1 MPLLHSRRGGKNHK
15 NVVLFY
21 LQKGGGI
28 MYIDT
33 HTKEAMEQSI
43 CSYLCVTPKDL
54 RDLFEVAGNEAQ
66 QDKFIDGDKLNEI
79 FNSFIKEHLSDK
91 PIDEVLFFHLS
102 RRLNTAEDCNV
113 GNNLF
118 DLLSTDNAMSLFLK
132 EHDVEFAVSDKHL
145 NMIYKGKEVSLEDT
159 NQEHIPYLR
168 WRLGHNANRIDFC
181 FNGFLLK
188 DLLYRN
194 SYARELYD
202 VPEFIGVLA
211 TFLKRRNIGTDFF
224 ENSKYYCFEYC
235 VPLQKIMFDDNE
247 KLGTEQKRLYLLNQI
262 LNRLYEYHTSDIRY
276 MFDHDNPIIRLADSD
291 TMDEKYFVTK
301 EKITWDMLG

>member
-1 MPLLHSRRGGKNHK
+1 
-15 NVVLFY
+15 
-21 LQKGGGI
+21 

-54 RDLFEVAGNEAQ
+54 RDLFEVAGNDAQ

-145 NMIYKGKEVSLEDT
+145 NLIYKGKEVSLEDT

-247 KLGTEQKRLYLLNQI
+247 KWE
-262 LNRLYEYHTSDIRY
+262 LNRKDFICLIK
-276 MFDHDNPIIRLADSD
+276 F
-291 TMDEKYFVTK
+291 
-301 EKITWDMLG
+301 

>member
-1 MPLLHSRRGGKNHK
+1 
-15 NVVLFY
+15 
-21 LQKGGGI
+21 

-33 HTKEAMEQSI
+33 HTRETMEKSI

-54 RDLFEVAGNEAQ
+54 CNLFEFAGSEAQ
-66 QDKFIDGDKLNEI
+66 QDKFIDGDKLNSI
-79 FNSFIKEHLSDK
+79 FNSFIAAHK
-91 PIDEVLFFHLS
+91 PSKTIDEVLFFHLS
-102 RRLNTAEDCNV
+102 RRLNTAESYTV

-118 DLLSTDNAMSLFLK
+118 DLLSSENAMTLFLK
-132 EHDVEFAVSDKHL
+132 EHDVEFIVCDKHL
-145 NMIYKGKEVSLEDT
+145 NLIYKGNEVSLEDT

-168 WRLGHNANRIDFC
+168 WRLGHNENRIDFC

-194 SYARELYD
+194 HYARELYD

-211 TFLKRRNIGTDFF
+211 TFLKRRDIGTDFF
-224 ENSKYYCFEYC
+224 DNSKYYCFEYC
-235 VPLQKIMFDDNE
+235 VPLGKIMFDDDE
-247 KLGTEQKRLYLLNQI
+247 KLDTEKKEVYLLNQI

-276 MFDHDNPIIRLADSD
+276 MFDHGNPIIRLTDND
-291 TMDEKYFVTK
+291 TMDEIYYIAK